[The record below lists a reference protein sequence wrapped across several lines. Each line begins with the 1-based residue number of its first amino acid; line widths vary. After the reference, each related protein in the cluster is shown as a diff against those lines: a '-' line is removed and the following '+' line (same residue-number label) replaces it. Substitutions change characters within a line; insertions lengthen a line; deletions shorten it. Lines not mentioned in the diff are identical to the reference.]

1 MIRITIEGPQGS
13 GKSLISQAITAAF
26 NGQRRPYGKR
36 NTVVYTH
43 YEGDKIN
50 TDRMNEE
57 DILIIE
63 KQT

>member
-13 GKSLISQAITAAF
+13 GKTQIGDLIIRTYNRQNKFGIGTF
-26 NGQRRPYGKR
+26 TTVFRHFE
-36 NTVVYTH
+36 NTVDT
-43 YEGDKIN
+43 E
-50 TDRMNEE
+50 RMAAE